1 MLIGRFSSLVKAM
14 PREPFIG
21 SFMTK
26 TWEHACVDIKIV
38 SINPQII
45 FPASRL
51 SLWCHDTF
59 LGRVIWEAWYQPANN
74 YVAVLGFPPFRLMT
88 RGSMFNVPHAPQAL
102 PVLLDVGAN
111 FTFIPADW
119 HHNCY
124 LEFLAGNGH
133 LRFRYWPQPTP
144 QHPNPAPI
152 LFRRLR
158 FIPQI
163 QTSTKAELT

>member
-1 MLIGRFSSLVKAM
+1 M

-21 SFMTK
+21 SFTTK
-26 TWEHACVDIKIV
+26 TWEHARVDIEIIN
-38 SINPQII
+38 INPQIN

-74 YVAVLGFPPFRLMT
+74 YIAVLGFPPFRLMT
-88 RGSMFNVPHAPQAL
+88 SGSMFNVPHALQAL
-102 PVLLDVGAN
+102 PVLLDGGAN

-119 HHNCY
+119 YHNCY

-133 LRFRYWPQPTP
+133 LRFRYMPQPTP
-144 QHPNPAPI
+144 QHPNPVPI